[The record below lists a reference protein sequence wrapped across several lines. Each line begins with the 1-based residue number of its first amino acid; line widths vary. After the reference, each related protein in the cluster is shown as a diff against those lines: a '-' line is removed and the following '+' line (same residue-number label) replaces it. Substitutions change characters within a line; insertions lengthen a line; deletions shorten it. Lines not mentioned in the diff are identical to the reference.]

1 MRAKPFEAK
10 DEVRVSMNKLAIA
23 AALGAAFSASVAS
36 AQDQGEPGVAAS
48 APEENAVE
56 ATIFD
61 GDFVSVGVGVAYGPS
76 YSGSDDYTAFVLP
89 IVQGSLG
96 GVDINPRPA
105 GIALDFVPD
114 PDEGV
119 SFSAGPMIK
128 LNRDRVDVDDIKDE
142 VVARYGELDTAI
154 EVGPSVGV
162 SFPGVLNPYDSVS
175 VNLDAVWDINGAHS
189 GRTISPSVTY
199 FTPLSRGIAASLS
212 VSANHIDDDYA
223 DYYYSVAPLNTLV
236 PDPDALPLF
245 QAEGGFE
252 SFGTNVLL
260 AFDLN
265 GDVTD
270 GGLALIGLASY
281 SRLLGD
287 AKDSPFTSIRGSAD
301 QFMVAAGIG
310 YTF

>member
-1 MRAKPFEAK
+1 MK
-10 DEVRVSMNKLAIA
+10 NLTIA
-23 AALGAAFSASVAS
+23 AALGASLLATGAQ
-36 AQDQGEPGVAAS
+36 AQDQGEPGVTAA
-48 APEENAVE
+48 APDEDLVSG
-56 ATIFD
+56 TVFD
-61 GDFVSVGVGVAYGPS
+61 GDFLSVGVGVAYGPS

-114 PDEGV
+114 AASGV
-119 SFSAGPMIK
+119 SFSAGPVIK
-128 LNRDRVDVDDIKDE
+128 LNRDRATLDSIKDP
-142 VVARYGELDTAI
+142 VVELYGELDTAI

-162 SFPGVLNPYDSVS
+162 SFPGVLHGYDSLS
-175 VNLDAVWDINGAHS
+175 VNVDAVWDINGAHG
-189 GRTISPSVTY
+189 GRTISPSITY

-212 VSANHIDDDYA
+212 VSATHMDDDFA
-223 DYYYSVAPLNTLV
+223 DYYYSVAPLA
-236 PDPDALPLF
+236 DPAALPVF
-245 QAEGGFE
+245 QAQGGFE
-252 SFGTNVLL
+252 SLGANVLL

-270 GGLALIGLASY
+270 GGLALIGLGSY

-287 AKDSPFTSIRGSAD
+287 AADSPFTSIRGTAN